1 MHIFLLLYN
10 YAYSVIGYNHA
21 LVVITNH
28 YNFAYIAK
36 NFNENTMLFY
46 HHILNFLLFFT
57 IFIDN
62 LISFFKDKFN
72 CLDTCLKKIEEK
84 VLKFDALEENTH
96 DVREMRRH
104 INKIVDLVEFLN
116 SAN

>member
-1 MHIFLLLYN
+1 MII
-10 YAYSVIGYNHA
+10 SYNHA

-36 NFNENTMLFY
+36 NSNKNTMLFY

-57 IFIDN
+57 TFIDN

-72 CLDTCLKKIEEK
+72 CLEKCLKKIEEK
-84 VLKFDALEENTH
+84 VLKFDASEENTN
-96 DVREMRRH
+96 DVREIRRQ

-116 SAN
+116 SAD